1 MCVCTSSHTRRLTH
15 SFAYTYE
22 HTQTHSNI
30 VTLFLTLT
38 RLLHTYTQ
46 AHTLPHSPTQIL
58 SHTHTCARARA
69 HTHIHTPSRFSPLKH
84 APAPAPRRLGA
95 CGGGSAPR
103 LGARLPASVL
113 QRPVPAESPAS
124 CLFKHVQGLGSFQHF
139 LGQQGREA
147 GRGMERK
154 AGSLLPS
161 GSGRRGSGGEP
172 GDQCVHVV
180 PPPGVPADR
189 EAGAV
194 VSGCPRAQS
203 QWDLPGRVSA
213 SPQTALHPL
222 TSPSPPGQLAAR
234 GQAAPE
240 VF

>member
-22 HTQTHSNI
+22 HTQTHSNSHT
-30 VTLFLTLT
+30 VSHTHTFATH
-38 RLLHTYTQ
+38 LHTSSHS
-46 AHTLPHSPTQIL
+46 HTLSHTD
-58 SHTHTCARARA
+58 SHTHTCACA

-95 CGGGSAPR
+95 RGGGSAPR

-194 VSGCPRAQS
+194 VSGCPRA
-203 QWDLPGRVSA
+203 
-213 SPQTALHPL
+213 
-222 TSPSPPGQLAAR
+222 
-234 GQAAPE
+234 
-240 VF
+240 